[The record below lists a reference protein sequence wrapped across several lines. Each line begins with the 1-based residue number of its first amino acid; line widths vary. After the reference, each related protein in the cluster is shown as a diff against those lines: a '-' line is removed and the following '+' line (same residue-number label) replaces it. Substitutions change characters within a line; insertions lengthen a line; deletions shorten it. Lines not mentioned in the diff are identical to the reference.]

1 MSKRRSAY
9 LLVLLSAL
17 CYAVGGNVVKT
28 LFSNGAT
35 PFALAQLRIG
45 FAFLW
50 LLLFI
55 AIFRPSQLRV
65 PGREIPHLL
74 LFGWVAVAGVQLVYY
89 LAIARINIAVA
100 VFTQFTAIVGV
111 AAWERFRRHQ
121 PVSGR
126 LWLAIALVLGGA
138 FLMVGA
144 YRPAL
149 LRLNLPGIGLS
160 LLAAVLL
167 AAYLLRASTLITR
180 LDRFSVLLYGFGAG
194 TLLWVVIDL
203 VARPALPRRADIW
216 ITMALIGLFGT
227 LLPFGLQVTAL
238 RVLRPSVVG
247 IFATAEPVFAGIIAF
262 LVFKDAL
269 EPLQVLGAAVVCV
282 GIVLAQAGDDE
293 MPGSVLSAPPS

>member
-1 MSKRRSAY
+1 MSQRRSAY
-9 LLVLLSAL
+9 LLVLTSAL
-17 CYAVGGNVVKT
+17 CYAIGGNVVKP
-28 LFSNGAT
+28 LFSGGST

-50 LLLFI
+50 LLLLI
-55 AIFRPSQLRV
+55 AIFRPARLRV
-65 PGREIPHLL
+65 PGREIPSLL
-74 LFGWVAVAGVQLVYY
+74 LFGWLAVAGVQFVYY

-121 PVSGR
+121 PVSAR
-126 LWLAIALVLGGA
+126 LWLAIALVLAGA

-160 LLAAVLL
+160 LLAALLL

-180 LDRFSVLLYGFGAG
+180 IDRFSVLLYGFGAG
-194 TLLWVVIDL
+194 TLLWVLIDL
-203 VARPALPRRADIW
+203 IAHPALPRRIDVW
-216 ITMALIGLFGT
+216 VTMALIGLLGT

-262 LVFKDAL
+262 LVFKDVL
-269 EPLQVLGAAVVCV
+269 EPLQVLGAAIVCA
-282 GIVLAQAGDDE
+282 GIVLAQAGKD
-293 MPGSVLSAPPS
+293 

>member
-1 MSKRRSAY
+1 MAVSKRRSAY

-17 CYAVGGNVVKT
+17 CYAIGGNVVKT
-28 LFSNGAT
+28 LFSDGAT

-121 PVSGR
+121 PVSAR

-180 LDRFSVLLYGFGAG
+180 IDRFSVLLYGFGAG

-203 VARPALPRRADIW
+203 VARPALPRRVDIW

-269 EPLQVLGAAVVCV
+269 EPLQLLGAAVVCV
-282 GIVLAQAGDDE
+282 GIVLAQAGDD
-293 MPGSVLSAPPS
+293 

>member
-1 MSKRRSAY
+1 MTKRGSAY
-9 LLVLLSAL
+9 LLVLTSAL
-17 CYAVGGNVVKT
+17 CYAIGGNVVKT
-28 LFSNGAT
+28 LFAGGST
-35 PFALAQLRIG
+35 PLALAQLRIG

-50 LLLFI
+50 LLLFMTI
-55 AIFRPSQLRV
+55 LRPSRLRV
-65 PGREIPHLL
+65 PGREMPHLL

-111 AAWERFRRHQ
+111 AAWERFRRDQ
-121 PVSGR
+121 PVSTR

-180 LDRFSVLLYGFGAG
+180 IDRFSVLLYGFGAG

-203 VARPALPRRADIW
+203 IAHPALPRRVDIW
-216 ITMALIGLFGT
+216 VTMALIGLFGT

-262 LVFKDAL
+262 LLFKDAM

-282 GIVLAQAGDDE
+282 GIVLAQASDD
-293 MPGSVLSAPPS
+293 